1 MKKKIIISCIIIFI
15 IIAITLFFMLNK
27 NSKNEESAT
36 RTTDDININLNT
48 DDGNKDINWDN
59 YKTEEITLTKSI
71 TIKDEGIYYLTGT
84 IENGNITINTSGNVK
99 LVLENVNITNNSGPA
114 LLVSEAENV
123 VIELKDGSEN
133 YLSDG
138 SSYNVT
144 DEDINATLF
153 SKDDLILQGSGTL
166 NIKAKYQDGI
176 VSKDDLKI
184 INGVYNIEAKGDGI
198 RGKDSLYILDGT
210 FNIEVDNDAIKSTN
224 NTDVEKGFIKI
235 ENGNFELVAENDG
248 IQAETK
254 LLIQNGDFN
263 IKTGNG
269 GNNSYQE
276 RYQDWNS
283 NTSTESIKGIKAND
297 NLVIENGTFTIDS
310 EDDAIHS
317 NSYIGIKNG
326 KFNINSGDDGIH
338 ADTELIID
346 NGTIEISNSYE
357 GIESSTITINNGT
370 INITSLDD
378 GINVA
383 GGNDESSMNRPGA
396 NRFTSNS
403 NNKLIINDGTINVD
417 ASGDGLD
424 ANGSIYINGG
434 TIFVDGPTNSGN
446 GALDYD
452 DECVIT
458 GGTIIALGASGMA
471 QGFSE
476 SSTQVSALINI
487 DTSYESG
494 TTIKLL
500 DEDSNS
506 IISYTSKKSFS
517 SIAISSSKMEKSKTY
532 TLQLNDTTYTTFET
546 KEISTI
552 VGNSNSPNDKLGN
565 MNEQNRKGMPNGKKA
580 VDVKKN

>member
-27 NSKNEESAT
+27 NSKNEGSVT
-36 RTTDDININLNT
+36 KTTDDINIKLNT
-48 DDGNKDINWDN
+48 DDGDKDVNWDN
-59 YKTEEITLTKSI
+59 YKMEEITLTKSI

-84 IENGNITINTSGNVK
+84 IENGNVTINTTGNVK

-123 VIELKDGSEN
+123 VIELKDGSKN

-138 SSYNVT
+138 SSYNVK

-153 SKDDLILQGSGTL
+153 SKDDLILQGKGTL
-166 NIKAKYQDGI
+166 NIKANYQDGI

-198 RGKDSLYILDGT
+198 RGKDSLYILDGK
-210 FNIEVDNDAIKSTN
+210 FNIKAGNDAIKSTN
-224 NTDVEKGFIKI
+224 DTNEEKGFIKI
-235 ENGNFELVAENDG
+235 ENGNFELIAENDG

-269 GNNSYQE
+269 GKNSYQE
-276 RYQDWNS
+276 RYQNWNS
-283 NTSTESIKGIKAND
+283 NTSLESIKGIKSKD
-297 NLVIENGTFTIDS
+297 NLVIENGSFTIDS

-317 NSYIGIKNG
+317 NNYIGIKNG

-370 INITSLDD
+370 IDIIASDD

-396 NRFTSNS
+396 NKFTNNS

-434 TIFVDGPTNSGN
+434 TIFVDGPTNNGN

-452 DECVIT
+452 GECVIT
-458 GGTIIALGASGMA
+458 NGIIIALGASGMA

-476 SSTQVSALINI
+476 SSTQVGALINI
-487 DTSYESG
+487 NTSYDSG

-500 DEDSNS
+500 DKNSNT
-506 IISYTSKKSFS
+506 IISYISKKSFS
-517 SIAISSSKMEKSKTY
+517 SIAISSNKMEKSKTY

-552 VGNSNSPNDKLGN
+552 IGNNNMSPNGKPDN
-565 MNEQNRKGMPNGKKA
+565 MNEQDRKGMPNGEKGGRR
-580 VDVKKN
+580 

>member
-27 NSKNEESAT
+27 NSKNKESAT
-36 RTTDDININLNT
+36 KTTDDINIKLNT
-48 DDGNKDINWDN
+48 DDGDKDINWDN
-59 YKTEEITLTKSI
+59 YKTEEISLTKSI
-71 TIKDEGIYYLTGT
+71 TIKNEGIYYLTGT
-84 IENGNITINTSGNVK
+84 IENGNVTINTSGNVK
-99 LVLENVNITNNSGPA
+99 LILNNIKINNNSGPA

-153 SKDDLILQGSGTL
+153 SKDDLILQGEGTL
-166 NIKAKYQDGI
+166 NIKANYQDGI

-184 INGVYNIEAKGDGI
+184 INGVYNIEAKGNGI
-198 RGKDSLYILDGT
+198 RGKDSIYILDGA
-210 FNIEVDNDAIKSTN
+210 FNIETGNDAIKSTN
-224 NTDVEKGFIKI
+224 DTDEEKGFIKI

-276 RYQDWNS
+276 RYQNWNS
-283 NTSTESIKGIKAND
+283 NTSTGSIKGIKAND
-297 NLVIENGTFTIDS
+297 NLVIENGSFIIDS

-383 GGNDESSMNRPGA
+383 GDNDESSMNRPGA
-396 NRFTSNS
+396 NKFTGNS
-403 NNKLIINDGTINVD
+403 NNKLIVNGGTINVD

-446 GALDYD
+446 GTLDYD
-452 DECVIT
+452 DECVVT
-458 GGTIIALGASGMA
+458 DGTIIALGASGMA

-476 SSTQVSALINI
+476 SSTQVGALINI
-487 DTSYESG
+487 NTNYQSG

-500 DEDSNS
+500 DENSNI

-517 SIAISSSKMEKSKTY
+517 SIAISSNKMQKSKTY
-532 TLQLNDTTYTTFET
+532 TLQLNDATYTTFET

-552 VGNSNSPNDKLGN
+552 VGNSGMSPNGKPSN
-565 MNEQNRKGMPNGKKA
+565 MNEQNRKGMPNGEKGGRR
-580 VDVKKN
+580 